1 MKDNYPPGARYDPN
15 APYNQEDAP
24 EVEVLV
30 RTVMTKATT
39 VVETGGHYAVEHE
52 IEPDGSVSSHGYWDY
67 NFSPLEAYR
76 DQQRTLRQTLG
87 ACVKVF
93 DQLKK
98 QGIHRVGKYSLSDLR
113 DECEGWD
120 DDELEVTE
128 C

>member
-1 MKDNYPPGARYDPN
+1 MTDNYPPGARYDPN

-39 VVETGGHYAVEHE
+39 VVETGGHYAVERE
-52 IEPDGSVSSHGYWDY
+52 IEPDGTVSSHGYWDY
-67 NFSPLEAYR
+67 NFSPQVAYR

-98 QGIHRVGKYSLSDLR
+98 QGIYKVGQYSLRELR
-113 DECEGWD
+113 DECDDWD
-120 DDELEVTE
+120 CDELEVTE

>member
-1 MKDNYPPGARYDPN
+1 MSDNYPPGARYDPN

-39 VVETGGHYAVEHE
+39 VVETGGYYAVERE

-67 NFSPLEAYR
+67 SFSPLEAYR
-76 DQQRTLRQTLG
+76 DQQRTLRQTLD
-87 ACVKVF
+87 ACVEVF

>member
-1 MKDNYPPGARYDPN
+1 MSDNYPPGARYDPN

-24 EVEVLV
+24 EIEVLV

-39 VVETGGHYAVEHE
+39 VV
-52 IEPDGSVSSHGYWDY
+52 GSRDY
-67 NFSPLEAYR
+67 DCNLMTAYR

-93 DQLKK
+93 NQLKQ
-98 QGIHRVGKYSLSDLR
+98 QGIHKVGIYSLRELR

-120 DDELEVTE
+120 CDELEVTE